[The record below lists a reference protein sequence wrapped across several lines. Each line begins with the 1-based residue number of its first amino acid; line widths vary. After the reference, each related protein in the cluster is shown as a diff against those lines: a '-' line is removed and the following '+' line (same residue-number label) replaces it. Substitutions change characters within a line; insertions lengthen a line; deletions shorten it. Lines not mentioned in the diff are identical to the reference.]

1 MSLSS
6 MVSIL
11 AVQQIL
17 LACLEERVHQS
28 IQQEIQ
34 EFQQLRHSRDPNT
47 GGQPS
52 GDDIEAIFD
61 VFLSRNIPEDGEYLL
76 AIADGTIY
84 RASSLALPIPFQAD
98 SPLVQRWAQTTR
110 SQMGTETLFEE
121 RTLRSSDPIQIR
133 YGVEPVFA
141 RGDVVGVW

>member
-6 MVSIL
+6 VVSIL

-17 LACLEERVHQS
+17 LSRLEERVHQS

-34 EFQQLRHSRDPNT
+34 EFQQLRHGRDPNT
-47 GGQPS
+47 GQPF

-61 VFLSRNIPEDGEYLL
+61 VLLSRNIPEDGEYLL

-84 RASSLALPIPFQAD
+84 RASSLALPIPFQTD

-110 SQMGTETLFEE
+110 S
-121 RTLRSSDPIQIR
+121 
-133 YGVEPVFA
+133 
-141 RGDVVGVW
+141 